1 MEKKWKKKKNIAA
14 EGRNT
19 VNTHKSLRHLYP
31 PSSFPPHLHISKRGE
46 KRRPQLRG
54 NDDGVFVEKNI
65 IAVTPFSPLIRNCV
79 FVFFFIRDSFGE
91 NEDSCLLALQERFLQ
106 QERLGYRGQV
116 APSAAAAEAERY
128 HHHHGAASASASS
141 YGGGRGG
148 GGHHGHHELQQVN
161 R

>member
-1 MEKKWKKKKNIAA
+1 M
-14 EGRNT
+14 
-19 VNTHKSLRHLYP
+19 
-31 PSSFPPHLHISKRGE
+31 
-46 KRRPQLRG
+46 
-54 NDDGVFVEKNI
+54 
-65 IAVTPFSPLIRNCV
+65 RNCV
-79 FVFFFIRDSFGE
+79 FVFVFIRDSFGE

-128 HHHHGAASASASS
+128 HHHHGAASASSSSS
-141 YGGGRGG
+141 YGGRGG

>member
-1 MEKKWKKKKNIAA
+1 M
-14 EGRNT
+14 
-19 VNTHKSLRHLYP
+19 
-31 PSSFPPHLHISKRGE
+31 
-46 KRRPQLRG
+46 
-54 NDDGVFVEKNI
+54 
-65 IAVTPFSPLIRNCV
+65 TPFSPLIRNCV

-116 APSAAAAEAERY
+116 APSAAPAEAERY
-128 HHHHGAASASASS
+128 HHHGAAASS
-141 YGGGRGG
+141 SSYGGRGG